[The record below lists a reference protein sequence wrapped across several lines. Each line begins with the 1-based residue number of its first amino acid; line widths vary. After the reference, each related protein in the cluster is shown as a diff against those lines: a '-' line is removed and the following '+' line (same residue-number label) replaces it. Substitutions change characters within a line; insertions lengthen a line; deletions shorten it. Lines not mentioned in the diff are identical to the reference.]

1 MIHPLIIGSGPAGI
15 SAAQTLVDNSKLI
28 EQLTGQVVKPVVL
41 TEAAFPGGQGLR
53 RLNPQM
59 GFGPRKLYKNEEAKY
74 RNFHGNADALID
86 QIDYRP
92 LTTVWSLYEGTAF
105 IESAGEVDE
114 LPYSHVIIATGATDK
129 IMPVKGWTLPGV
141 YSLGGSQVALKDQGS
156 FIGRKVVFAG
166 SSPLLL
172 LAALQYHRL
181 GAKNIVVLD
190 TTPFRAKLSALPG
203 LRHSLKTA
211 WQGARYMTELK
222 SAGIPIHSGVA
233 LEEVRGKTHV
243 ESLVF
248 RDRKGRI
255 QTLDCDAV
263 ALGYGL
269 RAETQLAEL
278 AGCRFEFEN
287 DFRQW
292 LPVTDTDGRGAK
304 GIYLAGDG
312 ASIGGADCAIQSGKL
327 AALAMLE
334 DIATEASVMMPQAER
349 AGLQIEKRQTQGA
362 VRQYRA
368 FQRNLARIF
377 CWPVDNVSSISDDTV
392 VCRCEGVSAGEI
404 RQSIAKEVGPVE
416 VNRVKAITRCGMGR
430 CQGRFCGLALAEIT
444 SQASGRSI
452 EDVGRLRA
460 QAPVKPL
467 NVGAARVVSS

>member
-28 EQLTGQVVKPVVL
+28 EQLTGQVVKPVML

-53 RLNPQM
+53 RLNPEM
-59 GFGPRKLYKNEEAKY
+59 GFEPRKLYKNEEAKY

-203 LRHSLKTA
+203 LRHSLRTA

-349 AGLQIEKRQTQGA
+349 AGLQIEKRQSRGA

-377 CWPVDNVSSISDDTV
+377 RWPVDNVSSISDDTV

>member
-53 RLNPQM
+53 RLNPEM
-59 GFGPRKLYKNEEAKY
+59 GFEPRKLYKNEEAKY

-203 LRHSLKTA
+203 LRHSLRTA

-349 AGLQIEKRQTQGA
+349 AGLQIEKRQSRGA

-377 CWPVDNVSSISDDTV
+377 RWPVDNVSSISDDTV

-460 QAPVKPL
+460 QATVKPL

>member
-1 MIHPLIIGSGPAGI
+1 MIRPLIIGSGPAGI
-15 SAAQTLVDNSKLI
+15 SAAQTIVDNAKLI
-28 EQLTGQVVKPVVL
+28 EQLTGQLVKPVVL
-41 TEAAFPGGQGLR
+41 SEAAFPGGQGLR
-53 RLNPQM
+53 RLNSRM
-59 GFGPRKLYKNEEAKY
+59 EFELRKLYRNEEAKY
-74 RNFHGNADALID
+74 RNFHENADALIE

-92 LTTVWSLYEGTAF
+92 RTTVWSLYEGTAF
-105 IESAGEVDE
+105 VESAGEVDE

-129 IMPVKGWTLPGV
+129 IMPFKGWTIPGV

-190 TTPFRAKLSALPG
+190 TTPFSAKLRSLPG

-211 WQGARYMTELK
+211 WQGARYMAELK
-222 SAGIPIHSGVA
+222 SAGIPIHSGVV
-233 LEEVRGKTHV
+233 LEEVRGENHV

-248 RDRKGRI
+248 RDRKGRTL
-255 QTLDCDAV
+255 TLDCDAV

-278 AGCRFEFEN
+278 AGCRFEFDS

-292 LPVTDTDGRGAK
+292 LPVTDLEGRGAK
-304 GIYLAGDG
+304 GVYLAGDG
-312 ASIGGADCAIQSGKL
+312 ASIGGADCALQSGKL

-334 DIATEASVMMPQAER
+334 DIAKEAGVMMSQDAR
-349 AGLQIEKRQTQGA
+349 AGLQQAKHRASDA
-362 VRQYRA
+362 VGQYRA
-368 FQRNLARIF
+368 FQRNLAAIF
-377 CWPVDNVSSISDDTV
+377 RWPVDNVSAISDDTV

-404 RQSIAKEVGPVE
+404 RQSIAMEIGPVE
-416 VNRVKAITRCGMGR
+416 VNRVKAIIRCGMGR

-444 SQASGRSI
+444 SQASGRPI
-452 EDVGRLRA
+452 EEVGRLRA